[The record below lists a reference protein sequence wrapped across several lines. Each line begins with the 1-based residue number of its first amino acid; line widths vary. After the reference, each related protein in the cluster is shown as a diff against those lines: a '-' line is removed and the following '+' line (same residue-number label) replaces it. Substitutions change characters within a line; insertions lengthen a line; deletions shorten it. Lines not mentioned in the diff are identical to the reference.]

1 MHRQMKEKSI
11 GERIR
16 ASRKQKKISLQELA
30 NLTGFTKG
38 YLSKIE
44 RSNNAPPYSTL
55 NKIATALSFDVI
67 FLFRDAN
74 QEVSAPN
81 PSFSRETK
89 IETLEDSASSYGYTY
104 QALATDRPGKNMEP
118 YVIEP
123 AFELKTLFEHE
134 GEEFVYVLEGR
145 HELVYDGKR
154 YIMKK
159 GDSVYYDSRISH
171 SGRSLGKKKAKLL
184 VVLYHNKKP

>member
-1 MHRQMKEKSI
+1 MKEKSI

-16 ASRKQKKISLQELA
+16 ASRRQKKITLQELA
-30 NLTGFTKG
+30 DLTGFTKG

-44 RSNNAPPYSTL
+44 RSKSAPPYSTL
-55 NKIATALSFDVI
+55 NKIATALGFDVI

-74 QEVSAPN
+74 QEISGPN
-81 PSFSRETK
+81 LSFNRENR
-89 IETLEDSASSYGYTY
+89 IEILENSDSSYGYTY

-123 AFELKTLFEHE
+123 AFELETMFEHE

-145 HELVYDGKR
+145 HELVYNGKH

-159 GDSVYYDSRISH
+159 GDSAYYDSRIPH
-171 SGRSLGKKKAKLL
+171 SGRSVGKRKAKLL
-184 VVLYHNKKP
+184 VVLYHNKKS